1 VDPKD
6 IPPAVI
12 GYDFTQRKAARIARQ
27 RKAFEL
33 ASQGW
38 KFRDIAAEIGV
49 KTHSYVSKLIAA
61 ESALPGPGTAA
72 ARSIECAKLD
82 ERERLQRTMLAQQ
95 MEERTNPETG
105 KVQKV
110 ISPEALEKFDQ
121 AMTRIATHR
130 SKIMGLDAPIKISEA
145 MSQEWNEVL
154 DDLQR
159 NADPETYER
168 VLGIIARRQEDGP
181 GAAQGAQARQGQ
193 GRAH

>member
-1 VDPKD
+1 M
-6 IPPAVI
+6 PPPSSL
-12 GYDFTQRKAARIARQ
+12 GYDFTQRRAARIARQ

-38 KFRDIAAEIGV
+38 KFRDICGEIGV
-49 KTHSYVSKLIAA
+49 KNPGTVSKLVAA
-61 ESALPGPGTAA
+61 EAAIPGPGTAA
-72 ARSIECAKLD
+72 ARAIECAKLD
-82 ERERLQRTMLAQQ
+82 ERERLQRLMLSQQ
-95 MEERTNPETG
+95 MQERRDEATQRVV
-105 KVQKV
+105 KVL
-110 ISPEALEKFDQ
+110 SPEALEKFDA

-145 MSQEWNEVL
+145 MSAEWNEVL

-181 GAAQGAQARQGQ
+181 GAAPGTRAREGQART
-193 GRAH
+193 H